1 MLANYYPDFLVRIG
15 DQIYLVETKAERDP
29 KDVNVTQ
36 KRLATID
43 WVDKVNELK
52 PEDRMNCHWNYALLG
67 EGTFYGMSDKGASTK
82 EILDYAILTK
92 AKVKGTLADLLGIKE
107 Y

>member
-1 MLANYYPDFLVRIG
+1 MGRGGAKV
-15 DQIYLVETKAERDP
+15 YLVETKAESNL

-36 KRLATID
+36 KRLATLD

-52 PEDRMNCHWNYALLG
+52 PEDRMSCEWKYALLG
-67 EGTFYGMSDKGASTK
+67 ENTFYGMSQKGATTQ

-92 AKVKGTLADLLGIKE
+92 AKVKGTLGDFLGLKE